1 MDTSR
6 LWRVIR
12 ARWLIIV
19 VFAVVGALAA
29 FTGATLR
36 NDAITPVFQAEAP
49 VTVFP
54 DQASIVDPKGQILD
68 SVLQQLDN
76 ARSLAIASN
85 AAFLQVHPDAEIR
98 PDANLGRLT
107 FVARSG
113 TAGEAQSLAAEMRA
127 NYLQQEPLNLKQ
139 QLADQLDAV
148 TAQLEEVRGKLAEL
162 DTPTKAEIR
171 ADSERSRLSGL
182 LSSLRTRQNSLEQEL
197 LFATSTTLPPDTE
210 PFRTTEDI
218 QAELYAVRGYIST
231 YQEQLA
237 ALPPANDQYSERET
251 LTRALQREYRELETD
266 YQDLFLQQN
275 QASGPGVAE
284 VIDVFD
290 QTPTRAPE
298 QIGRAHV

>member
-251 LTRALQREYRELETD
+251 LTRA
-266 YQDLFLQQN
+266 
-275 QASGPGVAE
+275 
-284 VIDVFD
+284 
-290 QTPTRAPE
+290 
-298 QIGRAHV
+298 